1 MKGTEFANAI
11 KAIEAKGYKVHGYD
25 NYEMGK
31 LNEQH
36 PYVYEI
42 LDEDYCKVYGYG
54 CCGEEAV
61 IYFAQVILGDNLECA
76 DDEKAEEIAHLEKII
91 AKAEQQAEIPTK
103 EEKAEQLRAYNNL
116 HNEGGEGYVPW
127 IVSREEYQAAK
138 KDLKKL
144 KGE

>member
-1 MKGTEFANAI
+1 MKRNELTSAI
-11 KAIEAKGYKVHGYD
+11 QAIEAKGYKVHGYD

-42 LDEDYCKVYGYG
+42 LNEDYSTVYGYG

-61 IYFAQVILGDNLECA
+61 IYFAQVILGAEIENE
-76 DDEKAEEIAHLEKII
+76 DDEQAEEIARLEKII
-91 AKAEQQAEIPTK
+91 AKAEKQAEIPTK
-103 EEKAEQLRAYNNL
+103 AEKAEQLRAYNNL

-127 IVSREEYQAAK
+127 IVSLEEYEAAK
-138 KDLKKL
+138 EELKRL